1 MALLWEL
8 RRRFRHIAAP
18 LAGVLL
24 VAYFAYHSV
33 QGEHGFLAWVRI
45 AQQLDEAKRTLAET
59 GRERRLLE
67 RHVALLRPDSLD
79 PDMLDEQA
87 RRMLNLA
94 HRDEWV
100 FFYDRPKAP
109 SASGP

>member
-1 MALLWEL
+1 MALLWEI

-24 VAYFAYHSV
+24 VTYFAYHSV
-33 QGEHGFLAWVRI
+33 QGEHGFLAWIRI
-45 AQQLDEAKRTLAET
+45 AQQLDEAQQTLAES
-59 GRERRLLE
+59 GQERRLLE
-67 RHVALLRPDSLD
+67 RRVALLRPDSLD

-94 HRDEWV
+94 HPDEEV
-100 FFYDRPKAP
+100 FFYDRPEATP
-109 SASGP
+109 PTNP